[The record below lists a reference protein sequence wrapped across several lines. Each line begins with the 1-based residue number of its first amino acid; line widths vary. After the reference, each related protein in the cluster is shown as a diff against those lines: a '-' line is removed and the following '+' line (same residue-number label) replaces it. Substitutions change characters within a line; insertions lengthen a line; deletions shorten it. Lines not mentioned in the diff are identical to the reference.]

1 MRSLFC
7 LGLVAHVGQ
16 KSNLT
21 STLDSGVELVLVL
34 CTGAGNAAGKDLCA
48 LGDELSQLRNV
59 LVIDAVNLV
68 RTEDAN
74 LLFSVVRTEGTRII
88 VVSFH
93 RKKPKPFW
101 LTKYDS
107 VCPIESLR
115 GQTGKESK

>member
-107 VCPIESLR
+107 VLPDREPE
-115 GQTGKESK
+115 GANG